1 MLSIEE
7 IKLLIEKL
15 KKIKKEDFQKL
26 IDSNLAILEEIAS
39 TVDAYNQEEID
50 RLDKTLDWFNHDRKH
65 KIKNPR
71 VDSLLKHQIKLK
83 INQFAKTSVYNLSL
97 IHI

>member
-65 KIKNPR
+65 KIKNPS
-71 VDSLLKHQIKLK
+71 VDSLLNCLLY
-83 INQFAKTSVYNLSL
+83 TSDAADE
-97 IHI
+97 